1 MSFEMPKR
9 YRGTVQS
16 LNVIPFVD
24 ILFLLIIFFSL
35 MGQLL
40 ETEAPAV
47 LLPDGCDF
55 AVAEE
60 QMGSQVATV
69 TLIRN
74 KQGGSDFAV
83 GAEKVTGADYEELSG
98 RLAGLI
104 DSCLKD
110 LPTDKRIV
118 TLRIDKDI
126 PYAEAQYALAAVA
139 KSTATDIR
147 LAAIKDD
154 QVEMH

>member
-1 MSFEMPKR
+1 MSFEIPKR
-9 YRGTVQS
+9 YRGTVQT

-24 ILFLLIIFFSL
+24 ILFLLIVFFSL

-55 AVAEE
+55 AVAED

-69 TLIRN
+69 TLTRN
-74 KQGGSDFAV
+74 EQGRSDFAV
-83 GAEKVTGADYEELSG
+83 GAEKVTGADYEEISG

-110 LPTDKRIV
+110 LPADKRIV

-147 LAAIKDD
+147 LAAIKDFP
-154 QVEMH
+154 VAR

>member
-1 MSFEMPKR
+1 MSFEITKR
-9 YRGTVQS
+9 YRGTVQT

-55 AVAEE
+55 TVAED
-60 QMGSQVATV
+60 QMGAQVATV

-74 KQGGSDFAV
+74 EAGRSDFTV
-83 GAEKVTGADYEELSG
+83 GAEKVTGVDYEEISG

-110 LPTDKRIV
+110 LPADKRIV

-147 LAAIKDD
+147 LAAIKDSS
-154 QVEMH
+154 VAR

>member
-1 MSFEMPKR
+1 MQ
-9 YRGTVQS
+9 T

-40 ETEAPAV
+40 ETEAPAIS
-47 LLPDGCDF
+47 LPDGCDF
-55 AVAEE
+55 TVAED

-74 KQGGSDFAV
+74 EQGRSDFAV
-83 GAEKVTGADYEELSG
+83 GAEKVTGADYEEISG

-110 LPTDKRIV
+110 LPADKRIV

-147 LAAIKDD
+147 LAAVKESS
-154 QVEMH
+154 VTK